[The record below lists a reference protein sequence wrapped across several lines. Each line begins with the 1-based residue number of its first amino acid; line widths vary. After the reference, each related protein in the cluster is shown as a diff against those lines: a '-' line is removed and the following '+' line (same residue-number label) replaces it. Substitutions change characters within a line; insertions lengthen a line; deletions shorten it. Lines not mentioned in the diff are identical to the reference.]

1 MKVYKVLRWP
11 ILILSL
17 LVLIL
22 LVKRPEPLSVQ
33 QQPPAAVA
41 TNANSFQAKLGE
53 LQDAHQRG
61 ETGAE
66 VRLSS
71 DEVGSALLVANS
83 EPQAET
89 GQITVT
95 SPPNPSLSNSTSINP
110 EQVRLKDPQV
120 IFEGDQVKG
129 QFAAHVY
136 GKDVFVTV
144 SGHLGAKDAY
154 ATFEPTSFKI
164 GSMPVPISMVQMQLG
179 KNSASHRRERN

>member
-89 GQITVT
+89 GQMTVT
-95 SPPNPSLSNSTSINP
+95 SPPNPSLSNSTSMNP

-120 IFEGDQVKG
+120 IFEGTK
-129 QFAAHVY
+129 
-136 GKDVFVTV
+136 
-144 SGHLGAKDAY
+144 
-154 ATFEPTSFKI
+154 
-164 GSMPVPISMVQMQLG
+164 
-179 KNSASHRRERN
+179 

>member
-22 LVKRPEPLSVQ
+22 LLKRPEPLSVQ

-66 VRLSS
+66 VRRSS
-71 DEVGSALLVANS
+71 EEVRAALVVANS
-83 EPQAET
+83 EPHGET
-89 GQITVT
+89 GQMPVAA
-95 SPPNPSLSNSTSINP
+95 PPPPSLSNSTSIKP
-110 EQVRLKDPQV
+110 EQVRLKDPQG
-120 IFEGDQVKG
+120 I
-129 QFAAHVY
+129 
-136 GKDVFVTV
+136 
-144 SGHLGAKDAY
+144 
-154 ATFEPTSFKI
+154 
-164 GSMPVPISMVQMQLG
+164 
-179 KNSASHRRERN
+179 